1 MDDLELEILSLLP
14 KVRDTTILEQV
25 AFILNVD
32 VDENMRGNVRSLNRY
47 LISYL
52 TSTEFDNLAD
62 REERLG
68 RIIRMVVNHL
78 RGGDS
83 GNRSDVGVGGGRDD
97 VDNANSQGGG
107 EDLVVQVGDDGHPA
121 TPAAHGAA
129 GGFFGR
135 PPTLPRQNMYPSHGG
150 FGFGFDLGGPRYPGY
165 DQNRLRSPGIS
176 APYQASAPSP
186 HTQDRMRAPSL
197 SAAAPSFSTAA
208 PRVSFAVSPP
218 ISTAAP
224 PVSATAAPPFST
236 AGPTNY
242 QPRFGAPSQIHS
254 QQNGLQFSQPL
265 VNNGGFA
272 TSTPAMNPN
281 NPFSPRP
288 QPNAAPVFN
297 FPQPNVSGLSGVQNQ
312 AQQNLLQQFDPLMQ
326 GYPNQRPYGRMRE
339 LKLNGQI
346 GNPGETG
353 KLSYSS
359 LSFQILN
366 ARERH
371 FGDAEICA
379 AVIRAI
385 TPNLPLRNYLE
396 RQRNLT
402 FPMLIS
408 TLRTHFLLKNATASY
423 NDMGNAIQQPGEN
436 ELCFCMNVMGMRD
449 DVLALSQEEGG
460 LYTQELV
467 QRQMQHVL
475 SVGFLRAS
483 VRHAMRAL
491 LRTPNLPDDEIFAA
505 LKEIVMDEA
514 EHDARANGNGAT
526 PVTTAAAA
534 PAVRAAP
541 AKAAAVNNLSCD
553 VADLILDEVAKV
565 NQKVENV
572 EKMQRDFQSRQ
583 QNNRQRNNRQHNQNQ
598 PQQPQQLQQQP
609 QQNMNG
615 GGAPPPA
622 IANINAAAP
631 ASGNAGGGG
640 FQGGQVA
647 TGGFQGGQVGAQ
659 GGSGGGGLQD
669 GGGSRGNNG
678 ARRRGGVM
686 VRMHKCDRCNQMGPG
701 SQWDHCFH
709 CCGQGHK
716 SAECPQKNASG

>member
-25 AFILNVD
+25 AFILGAD
-32 VDENMRGNVRSLNRY
+32 VDENIRGNVRSLNRC

-52 TSTEFDNLAD
+52 TSTDFDNLTD

-68 RIIRMVVNHL
+68 RIIRLVYHHL
-78 RGGDS
+78 RGGGDR
-83 GNRSDVGVGGGRDD
+83 GSDVGVGGNDGDGM
-97 VDNANSQGGG
+97 VNANIQGGG
-107 EDLVVQVGDDGHPA
+107 GDLVVQVGDGPPPA
-121 TPAAHGAA
+121 LPAIQGAA
-129 GGFFGR
+129 GGFFPR
-135 PPTLPRQNMYPSHGG
+135 PPSLPRQNLFPSHGG
-150 FGFGFDLGGPRYPGY
+150 FGFGFDLGGPRYPGF
-165 DQNRLRSPGIS
+165 DQNRLRAPGVS
-176 APYQASAPSP
+176 APDQANASAPSP
-186 HTQDRMRAPSL
+186 HTRDRMQGPSL
-197 SAAAPSFSTAA
+197 SVTAPSFSTAA
-208 PRVSFAVSPP
+208 PRVSAAAAPP
-218 ISTAAP
+218 LSTAAP
-224 PVSATAAPPFST
+224 PVSAAAAPPFSA

-242 QPRFGAPSQIHS
+242 QPRFGSPSQIHS
-254 QQNGLQFSQPL
+254 QQNGVQFSQPL

-288 QPNAAPVFN
+288 PPNAAPVFN
-297 FPQPNVSGLSGVQNQ
+297 FPQPNVSGLSGVQNP

-346 GNPGETG
+346 GNPGEAG

-359 LSFQILN
+359 LSFQISN
-366 ARERH
+366 ARVRH
-371 FGDAEICA
+371 FDDAEICS

-402 FPMLIS
+402 LPMLIS

-423 NDMGNAIQQPGEN
+423 NDMGNAVQQSGEA

-460 LYTQELV
+460 LYTEELV

-483 VRHAMRAL
+483 VRQAMRAL
-491 LRTPNLPDDEIFAA
+491 LRTPNLTDDVIFAA
-505 LKEIVMDEA
+505 LKEIVMNEA
-514 EHDARANGNGAT
+514 EHDAKANGAT
-526 PVTTAAAA
+526 PVTTAASAT

-553 VADLILDEVAKV
+553 VAELLLEEVAKI

-572 EKMQRDFQSRQ
+572 EKLQRDFQSRQ
-583 QNNRQRNNRQHNQNQ
+583 QNNRQRNNRQQHQNQQ

-615 GGAPPPA
+615 GGAAGPA
-622 IANINAAAP
+622 LANINAAAP
-631 ASGNAGGGG
+631 VSGNAGGGG

-647 TGGFQGGQVGAQ
+647 TGGFQGGQGGFQ
-659 GGSGGGGLQD
+659 GGSGGGFQ
-669 GGGSRGNNG
+669 GGGGFRGNNG
-678 ARRRGGVM
+678 GARRRM
-686 VRMHKCDRCNQMGPG
+686 QKCDRCNQVGPG

-716 SAECPQKNASG
+716 SADCPQKNANG